1 MRTED
6 HSGPAFPCK
15 KYQDSRVDKREF
27 GMTLHDYTDQKPVT
41 LQEKIEEVH
50 KCHLDDWLGFVI
62 MQIQAEVSQLQ
73 TANSVL
79 LSHIAGLD
87 KIARMYS
94 PEYETMRK
102 EDGL

>member
-1 MRTED
+1 M
-6 HSGPAFPCK
+6 
-15 KYQDSRVDKREF
+15 
-27 GMTLHDYTDQKPVT
+27 T
-41 LQEKIEEVH
+41 LQEKIEHCIGAAFYE
-50 KCHLDDWLGFVI
+50 KDRELLKE
-62 MQIQAEVSQLQ
+62 IQAEVSQLQ

-102 EDGL
+102 VAEEVQPEGGKPCT

>member
-1 MRTED
+1 M
-6 HSGPAFPCK
+6 
-15 KYQDSRVDKREF
+15 
-27 GMTLHDYTDQKPVT
+27 T
-41 LQEKIEEVH
+41 LQEKIEQV
-50 KCHLDDWLGFVI
+50 KLDIDNGYTIAPVMLLNE
-62 MQIQAEVSQLQ
+62 IQAEVSQLQ

-102 EDGL
+102 VAEEVQPEGGKPCT

>member
-1 MRTED
+1 M
-6 HSGPAFPCK
+6 
-15 KYQDSRVDKREF
+15 
-27 GMTLHDYTDQKPVT
+27 T
-41 LQEKIEEVH
+41 LQEKIAQCVENTKFQKSHGLLKE
-50 KCHLDDWLGFVI
+50 
-62 MQIQAEVSQLQ
+62 IQAEVSKLQ

-102 EDGL
+102 EEGL